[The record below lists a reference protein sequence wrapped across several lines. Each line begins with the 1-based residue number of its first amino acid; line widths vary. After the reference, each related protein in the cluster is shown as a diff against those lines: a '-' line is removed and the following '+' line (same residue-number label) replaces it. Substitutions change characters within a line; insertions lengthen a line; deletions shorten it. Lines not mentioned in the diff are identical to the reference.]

1 MASKQDLDILEDCGD
16 RVRRSPSAEMAN
28 WRNQAPNAP
37 NPDHSAITAMEG
49 DTDSRENR
57 LNRKMKQNGNI
68 YKHILK
74 FALTLNA

>member
-1 MASKQDLDILEDCGD
+1 MASKQYLDILEDCGD

-49 DTDSRENR
+49 DTDSEKTRSRKQAKTKNR
-57 LNRKMKQNGNI
+57 QK
-68 YKHILK
+68 
-74 FALTLNA
+74 